1 MIKAI
6 RRTVAALTV
15 TVLAFQAV
23 ASFLSWVEH
32 QDESVAEYI
41 PGTCNIGK
49 GEVRRRQLVALLG
62 LFFSVTTLL
71 AFNTV
76 DAPTEIRLGIFFP
89 LMVASVGFVQ
99 SRSKFCLAYGFA
111 GTFNVGKM
119 GDIKRVAS
127 KEDRAADRK
136 TALVIL
142 GKSFLLAALATAVVL
157 VLPF

>member
-1 MIKAI
+1 MKMNLKMPE
-6 RRTVAALTV
+6 V
-15 TVLAFQAV
+15 Q
-23 ASFLSWVEH
+23 
-32 QDESVAEYI
+32 YI
-41 PGTCNIGK
+41 PGSCNIGK
-49 GEVRRRQLVALLG
+49 GEVRKRQIVALVG
-62 LFFSVTTLL
+62 LFFTVVTLL
-71 AFNTV
+71 TFSTV
-76 DAPTEIRLGIFFP
+76 DTPTEIRLGIFFP

-136 TALVIL
+136 TALKIL

>member
-1 MIKAI
+1 MKMN
-6 RRTVAALTV
+6 LKMPDY
-15 TVLAFQAV
+15 Q
-23 ASFLSWVEH
+23 
-32 QDESVAEYI
+32 YI

-49 GEVRRRQLVALLG
+49 GEIRRRQVVALVG
-62 LFFSVTTLL
+62 LFFSISALIGLYSTNAT
-71 AFNTV
+71 
-76 DAPTEIRLGIFFP
+76 PGMRLSIFLP

-111 GTFNVGKM
+111 GTFNIGKL

-127 KEDRAADRK
+127 PEDRAADRK

-142 GKSFLLAALATAVVL
+142 AKSFVLAALATGVVV

>member
-1 MIKAI
+1 MSLKMPDI
-6 RRTVAALTV
+6 
-15 TVLAFQAV
+15 
-23 ASFLSWVEH
+23 
-32 QDESVAEYI
+32 EYI

-49 GEVRRRQLVALLG
+49 GEVRRRQLVALVG
-62 LFFSVTTLL
+62 LFFSITTLI
-71 AFNTV
+71 AFSTV
-76 DAPTEIRLGIFFP
+76 ETPTAARLGIFFP

-119 GDIKRVAS
+119 GDIKRVSS

>member
-1 MIKAI
+1 MKMNSKMPE
-6 RRTVAALTV
+6 V
-15 TVLAFQAV
+15 Q
-23 ASFLSWVEH
+23 
-32 QDESVAEYI
+32 YI

-49 GEVRRRQLVALLG
+49 GEVRRRQLVALVG
-62 LFFSVTTLL
+62 LFFSISTLL
-71 AFNTV
+71 TFNTV
-76 DAPTEIRLGIFFP
+76 DAPAAIRLGIFFP

-111 GTFNVGKM
+111 GTFNVGKL

>member
-1 MIKAI
+1 MKMN
-6 RRTVAALTV
+6 LKMP
-15 TVLAFQAV
+15 
-23 ASFLSWVEH
+23 
-32 QDESVAEYI
+32 DYEYI

-49 GEVRRRQLVALLG
+49 GEIRRRQFVALIG
-62 LFFSVTTLL
+62 LFFSLSTLL
-71 AFNTV
+71 TFNTV
-76 DAPTEIRLGIFFP
+76 DAPSAIRLGIFFP
-89 LMVASVGFVQ
+89 LMVAAVGFVQ

-111 GTFNVGKM
+111 GTFNIGKL

-142 GKSFLLAALATAVVL
+142 GKSFLIAAIATGVVL

>member
-1 MIKAI
+1 MKMNLKMLE
-6 RRTVAALTV
+6 V
-15 TVLAFQAV
+15 Q
-23 ASFLSWVEH
+23 
-32 QDESVAEYI
+32 YI
-41 PGTCNIGK
+41 PGSCNIGK
-49 GEVRRRQLVALLG
+49 GEVRKRQMVALVG
-62 LFFSVTTLL
+62 LFFTVVTLL
-71 AFNTV
+71 TFSTV
-76 DAPTEIRLGIFFP
+76 DTPTEIRLGIFFP

-136 TALVIL
+136 TALKIL
-142 GKSFLLAALATAVVL
+142 GKSFLLAAIATAVVL

>member
-1 MIKAI
+1 MSLKMPDI
-6 RRTVAALTV
+6 
-15 TVLAFQAV
+15 
-23 ASFLSWVEH
+23 
-32 QDESVAEYI
+32 EYI

-49 GEVRRRQLVALLG
+49 GEVRKRQLVALVG
-62 LFFSVTTLL
+62 LFFSVSTLL
-71 AFNTV
+71 AFSTV
-76 DAPTEIRLGIFFP
+76 ETTTAVRLGIFFP

>member
-1 MIKAI
+1 MPE
-6 RRTVAALTV
+6 V
-15 TVLAFQAV
+15 Q
-23 ASFLSWVEH
+23 
-32 QDESVAEYI
+32 YI
-41 PGTCNIGK
+41 PGSCNIGK
-49 GEVRRRQLVALLG
+49 GEVRRRQIVALVG
-62 LFFSVTTLL
+62 LFFSISTLF
-71 AFNTV
+71 AFSTV
-76 DAPTEIRLGIFFP
+76 DTPAQVRLGIFFP

-142 GKSFLLAALATAVVL
+142 GKSFLLAAIATAVVL

>member
-1 MIKAI
+1 MNLKMPE
-6 RRTVAALTV
+6 V
-15 TVLAFQAV
+15 Q
-23 ASFLSWVEH
+23 
-32 QDESVAEYI
+32 YI
-41 PGTCNIGK
+41 PGSCNIGK
-49 GEVRRRQLVALLG
+49 GEVRRRQLVALVG
-62 LFFSVTTLL
+62 LFFTAVTLL
-71 AFNTV
+71 TFSTV
-76 DAPTEIRLGIFFP
+76 DTPTEIRLGIFFP
-89 LMVASVGFVQ
+89 LMVTSVGFVQ

-142 GKSFLLAALATAVVL
+142 GKSFILAALATAVVL

>member
-1 MIKAI
+1 MSLKMPDI
-6 RRTVAALTV
+6 
-15 TVLAFQAV
+15 Q
-23 ASFLSWVEH
+23 
-32 QDESVAEYI
+32 YI
-41 PGTCNIGK
+41 PGSCNIGK
-49 GEVRRRQLVALLG
+49 SEVRKRRIVGLVG
-62 LFFSVTTLL
+62 LFVSISYLLTFSRL
-71 AFNTV
+71 
-76 DAPTEIRLGIFFP
+76 DASPEFRLGIFFP

>member
-1 MIKAI
+1 MKMNLKMPE
-6 RRTVAALTV
+6 V
-15 TVLAFQAV
+15 Q
-23 ASFLSWVEH
+23 
-32 QDESVAEYI
+32 YI
-41 PGTCNIGK
+41 PGSCNIGK
-49 GEVRRRQLVALLG
+49 GEVRKRQMVALVG
-62 LFFSVTTLL
+62 LFFTVVTLL
-71 AFNTV
+71 TFSTV
-76 DAPTEIRLGIFFP
+76 DTPTEIRLGIFFP

-136 TALVIL
+136 TALKIL
-142 GKSFLLAALATAVVL
+142 GKSFLLAAIATAVVL

>member
-1 MIKAI
+1 MPE
-6 RRTVAALTV
+6 V
-15 TVLAFQAV
+15 Q
-23 ASFLSWVEH
+23 
-32 QDESVAEYI
+32 YI
-41 PGTCNIGK
+41 PGSCNIGK
-49 GEVRRRQLVALLG
+49 GEVRRRQIVALVG
-62 LFFSVTTLL
+62 LFFSISTLL
-71 AFNTV
+71 TFNTV

-119 GDIKRVAS
+119 GDIKRVTS

-142 GKSFLLAALATAVVL
+142 GKSFILAAIATAVVL

>member
-1 MIKAI
+1 MNSKMPE
-6 RRTVAALTV
+6 V
-15 TVLAFQAV
+15 
-23 ASFLSWVEH
+23 
-32 QDESVAEYI
+32 EYI
-41 PGTCNIGK
+41 PGSCNIGK
-49 GEVRRRQLVALLG
+49 GEVRRRQLVALVG
-62 LFFSVTTLL
+62 LFFSISTLL
-71 AFNTV
+71 TFNTV

-142 GKSFLLAALATAVVL
+142 GKSFLLADLATAVVL
-157 VLPF
+157 GLPF

>member
-1 MIKAI
+1 MPE
-6 RRTVAALTV
+6 
-15 TVLAFQAV
+15 F
-23 ASFLSWVEH
+23 
-32 QDESVAEYI
+32 EYI
-41 PGTCNIGK
+41 PGSCNIGK
-49 GEVRRRQLVALLG
+49 GEVRRRQLVALVG
-62 LFFSVTTLL
+62 LFFSISTLL

-76 DAPTEIRLGIFFP
+76 DAPAEVRLGIFFP

-119 GDIKRVAS
+119 GDIKRVTS

-136 TALVIL
+136 TALAIL
-142 GKSFLLAALATAVVL
+142 GKSLLLAALATAVVL

>member
-1 MIKAI
+1 MSTKMPE
-6 RRTVAALTV
+6 V
-15 TVLAFQAV
+15 Q
-23 ASFLSWVEH
+23 
-32 QDESVAEYI
+32 YI

-49 GEVRRRQLVALLG
+49 GEVRKRQIVALVG

-71 AFNTV
+71 AFSTV
-76 DAPTEIRLGIFFP
+76 ETTTAVRLGIFFP

-157 VLPF
+157 VIPF

>member
-1 MIKAI
+1 MPE
-6 RRTVAALTV
+6 V
-15 TVLAFQAV
+15 Q
-23 ASFLSWVEH
+23 
-32 QDESVAEYI
+32 YI

-49 GEVRRRQLVALLG
+49 GEVRRRQLVAVVG
-62 LFFSVTTLL
+62 LFFSISTLL
-71 AFNTV
+71 TFNTV
-76 DAPTEIRLGIFFP
+76 DAPTAIRLGIFFP

-157 VLPF
+157 VIPF